1 MNLFG
6 HDIAFWFAAFGS
18 AALKIALSPWM
29 GFWKGAV
36 SVGAALFCAIVFT
49 EPVLDYLNMDPE
61 TYKAALAA
69 LIALTGEGVV
79 RWLLQIATEP
89 GKLAAMIKTLRG
101 EK

>member
-1 MNLFG
+1 MNVFG

-18 AALKIALSPWM
+18 AMLKILLSPWM
-29 GFWKGAV
+29 GFWKGTI
-36 SVGAALFCAIVFT
+36 SVVAALFCAIVFT
-49 EPVLDYLNMDPE
+49 APVLDYLNMDPE

-69 LIALTGEGVV
+69 LIALTGEGIV

-89 GKLAAMIKTLRG
+89 GKLAAMIKSLRG

>member
-1 MNLFG
+1 MLG
-6 HDIAFWFAAFGS
+6 HDIAFWFAALGS
-18 AALKIALSPWM
+18 ALLKILLSPWM
-29 GFWKGAV
+29 GFWKGV
-36 SVGAALFCAIVFT
+36 ISIVAALFCAIVFT